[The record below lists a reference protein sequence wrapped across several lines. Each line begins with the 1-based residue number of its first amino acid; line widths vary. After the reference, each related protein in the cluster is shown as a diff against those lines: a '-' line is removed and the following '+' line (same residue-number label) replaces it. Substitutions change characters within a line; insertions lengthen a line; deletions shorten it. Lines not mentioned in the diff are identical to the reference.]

1 MEPDENGIRLAFLD
15 EVTYRKTLWNHR
27 PLRDF
32 WRVGSGYSK
41 KLEEKGLFTMGD
53 IARCS
58 IGKNTDYY
66 NEDLLYKMFGI
77 NAELLIDHAWG
88 YEPCTIKDIKKF
100 KPVNNSI
107 SNGQVLQ
114 KPYNYEDAKL
124 IIKEMTDELSLELVD
139 RGIITNQLVLDIGYD
154 IVSADS
160 AVSRGNDIKSDRYG
174 RNVPKPAHGS
184 INLKEHTSSGRVIIN
199 AMMELYDRIVNK
211 SYYIRRM
218 SVTANHVIFETEY
231 KKQEQYKQLDLF
243 SYMEFEENEKN
254 KKAEEEKDKDMQKAV
269 LKVKKKYGK
278 NSLVKGMSLL
288 ENATA
293 MDRNKQI
300 GGHKA

>member
-1 MEPDENGIRLAFLD
+1 M
-15 EVTYRKTLWNHR
+15 
-27 PLRDF
+27 
-32 WRVGSGYSK
+32 
-41 KLEEKGLFTMGD
+41 
-53 IARCS
+53 
-58 IGKNTDYY
+58 
-66 NEDLLYKMFGI
+66 
-77 NAELLIDHAWG
+77 
-88 YEPCTIKDIKKF
+88 
-100 KPVNNSI
+100 
-107 SNGQVLQ
+107 LQ